1 MVCCAVSS
9 LVTRLMVTCA
19 KLFILYAAAGDACS
33 LVFGGAFDD
42 LQIWFCGFVFISTF
56 EVSDQPMVCLASR
69 KT

>member
-1 MVCCAVSS
+1 M
-9 LVTRLMVTCA
+9 L
-19 KLFILYAAAGDACS
+19 LFYHDPSTTLSDECS
-33 LVFGGAFDD
+33 KTLLLHMWAMVFGGAFDD